1 MNAFRLDNHLALIT
15 GGGTGLG
22 LAMARAMTEAGARVI
37 LTGRRREPLEQACA
51 ELGKGAAF
59 IQHDINDLASIPGLI
74 AQIETEHGALDIV
87 VSNAGNHLK
96 KFALDTSDEEFARVI
111 HTHLFGGFALCREAG
126 RRMAERG
133 RGSLVLIASMTAL
146 FGVPQVAAYG
156 AAKSALVGLMRVL
169 AVELSPRGVRVNA
182 IAPGWIET
190 ALSLKALEGDPARR
204 ARILQRTPMGRLGDT
219 MDVGYAAVYLCSPAA
234 RYVNSVV
241 LPVDGGMSN
250 GF

>member
-1 MNAFRLDNHLALIT
+1 MNVFRLDDQLALIT

-22 LAMARAMTEAGARVI
+22 LAMARAMREAGARVI

-51 ELGKGAAF
+51 ELGAGAAF
-59 IQHDINDLASIPGLI
+59 IQHDIDDLDSIPSLI
-74 AQIETEHGALDIV
+74 EQAEAQHGPLDIV

-96 KFALDTSDEEFARVI
+96 KPALDTSDEEFARIV
-111 HTHLFGGFALCREAG
+111 HTHVFGGFALCREAG
-126 RRMAERG
+126 RRMARRG
-133 RGSLVLIASMTAL
+133 RGSLLLITSMTAL

-156 AAKSALVGLMRVL
+156 AAKAALVGLMRVL
-169 AVELSPRGVRVNA
+169 AVELSPQGVRVNA

-190 ALSLKALEGDPARR
+190 ALSLKALEGDPGRR

-234 RYVNSVV
+234 RYVNNII